1 MSSNI
6 NITNINANFP
16 IAGQDN
22 SSQGFRDNFTAIKL
36 AFSTAT
42 SEISNLQ
49 LTAAQLDRTND
60 FQGNEIV
67 RAKLRWSGFAA
78 NNTAPATGVLDYS
91 QGSYKKVT
99 TVDPTISFNVTNWPA
114 TGTYGHLLLQV
125 VAPSSSSLAITFTAP
140 GGQIYRNSGNIA
152 SFPYTAAQNSI
163 SMWELWS
170 TDAGTTVFVRLIAGS
185 YTSV

>member
-49 LTAAQLDRTND
+49 LTSAQLDRTND
-60 FQGNEIV
+60 FQTNEIV
-67 RAKLRWSGFAA
+67 RAKFRWSGFAA
-78 NNTAPATGVLDYS
+78 NNTAPETGVLDYS
-91 QGSYKKVT
+91 QGTYKKVT
-99 TVDPTISFNVTNWPA
+99 TTVSSISFNVTNWPA
-114 TGTYGHLLLQV
+114 AGTYGYMKLQV
-125 VAPSSSSLAITFTAP
+125 IAPSNQSISISFTAP
-140 GGQIYRNSGNIA
+140 GGAIYRNSSNVT
-152 SFPYTAAQNSI
+152 FPYTSTQNSI

-170 TDAGTTVFVRLIAGS
+170 TDAGATVFVRLIAGS
-185 YTSV
+185 FTSV